1 MKRKIDITKLS
12 EDELKCS
19 YDVLIEDGRLSFNW
33 ETWFDVD
40 NYFGTNTQNDD
51 TWLNF
56 YTDYY
61 RETGEIKAVYALD
74 TPAHFEEV
82 EWELTNEEKEF
93 LKERMLKFSGYPSLE
108 EFYDRERYFEDIK
121 EVTYYE

>member
-12 EDELKCS
+12 ENELKCCD
-19 YDVLIEDGRLSFNW
+19 DVLIEDGRLSFNW

-40 NYFGTNTQNDD
+40 NYFGTDTQNDD

-93 LKERMLKFSGYPSLE
+93 LKERMLKFSGYTSLE
-108 EFYDRERYFEDIK
+108 EFYDRERYLEDIK